1 MTIGPRPAQLSLVL
15 DTDVLN
21 DWRYQ
26 KPPVVK
32 ALTEYIS
39 VVKAPPALA
48 SITVFEA
55 LHGFEKTAA
64 QAGAMDERT
73 RQGAEQVRRLIDSFT
88 VLPFDR
94 PAAEIAAYIFP
105 RLSRSARAQHWA
117 DVLIASTALAHGHGV
132 VTRNSSDYELIKKYS
147 PTHLPAL
154 LIEVWK

>member
-26 KPPVVK
+26 KQPVVN
-32 ALTEYIS
+32 AITEYIS
-39 VVKAPPALA
+39 VVKAPPALT

-64 QAGAMDERT
+64 RGGALDERT
-73 RQGAEQVRRLIDSFT
+73 RHGTEQVRRLIASCT
-88 VLPFDR
+88 VLPFDNR
-94 PAAEIAAYIFP
+94 AAEIAAYIFP
-105 RLSRSARAQHWA
+105 RLSRSEQGQHWA
-117 DVLIASTALAHGHGV
+117 DVLIASTALAHSHGV
-132 VTRNSSDYELIKKYS
+132 VTRNRSDYELIKRHS
-147 PTHLPAL
+147 PEHLPAL